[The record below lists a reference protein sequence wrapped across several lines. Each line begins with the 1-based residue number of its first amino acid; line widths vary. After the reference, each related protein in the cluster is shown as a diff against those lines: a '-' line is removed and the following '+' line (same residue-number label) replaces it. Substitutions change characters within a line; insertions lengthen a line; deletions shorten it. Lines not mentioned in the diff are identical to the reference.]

1 MEENKVC
8 PACEARKRERSEDEL
23 RPLVNRLKRIEGQ
36 VRGVRSM
43 IESDA
48 YCPDVLVQVSAIS
61 SALSAFCRELL
72 SSHIRTCVLTDIKS
86 GREEAADELAE
97 LLRKFIQ

>member
-1 MEENKVC
+1 MEENRVC
-8 PACEARKRERSEDEL
+8 HACEVRKRERGEAEL
-23 RPLVNRLKRIEGQ
+23 RPLVNRLNRIEGQ

-43 IESDA
+43 IENDA

-61 SALSAFCRELL
+61 SALSAFTRELL
-72 SSHIRTCVLTDIKS
+72 SSHIRTCVLADIKN

-97 LLRKFIQ
+97 LLRKFVQ

>member
-1 MEENKVC
+1 MEEKKTCPVC
-8 PACEARKRERSEDEL
+8 EGRKKERGEAEL
-23 RPLVNRLKRIEGQ
+23 RPLINRLKRIEGQ

-43 IESDA
+43 IENDA

-61 SALSAFCRELL
+61 SALSAFTRELL
-72 SSHIRTCVLTDIKS
+72 SSQIRTCVLEDIKN

-97 LLRKFIQ
+97 LLRKFVQ

>member
-1 MEENKVC
+1 MEKNKTCPVC
-8 PACEARKRERSEDEL
+8 EGRKKERGEAEL
-23 RPLVNRLKRIEGQ
+23 RPLINRLKRIEGQ

-43 IESDA
+43 IENDA

-61 SALSAFCRELL
+61 SALSAFTRELL
-72 SSHIRTCVLTDIKS
+72 SAHIRTCVLEDIKN

-97 LLRKFIQ
+97 LLRKFVQ